1 MNKNQIHYIQDDK
14 YILNIMDLIFQAIQL
29 DQNNVILSI
38 DVP

>member
-1 MNKNQIHYIQDDK
+1 MKKNQIHYIQDDK